1 MKFPKDHPYMI
12 RLDEALKQ
20 YYVCKVID
28 ANGAEHGEDYTQ
40 MKEEI
45 LNAMFHPPEDIRQK
59 EVFRCCKLCL
69 VRQQQSPPQV
79 FYSMTGVEDGKER
92 KERLEKHEKEKKYD
106 FSEQKYSSTPQHVK
120 IPTDDE

>member
-45 LNAMFHPPEDIRQK
+45 LNALFHPPVDIRQK
-59 EVFRCCKLCL
+59 E
-69 VRQQQSPPQV
+69 
-79 FYSMTGVEDGKER
+79 E
-92 KERLEKHEKEKKYD
+92 EKEKMYD
-106 FSEQKYSSTPQHVK
+106 FSKQKYGSTPQHVK
-120 IPTDDE
+120 IPIDE